1 MLVFEKRSRGLRD
14 IAAAL
19 PARWSR
25 LPVFERSGHGASH
38 DEPEPKLALLR
49 ELVLE
54 PPYLAQAILK

>member
-1 MLVFEKRSRGLRD
+1 VGFETF
-14 IAAAL
+14 AAAL